1 MKLHTNTSRGLAR
14 WLWPW
19 LAYLTCW
26 LSKKKITE
34 SGSVIRRK
42 EKHGR
47 QNDSFPCV
55 CAPPFMFTL
64 ILCNVYS
71 IYFDDKRLKF
81 MLLQNEICLKKSSRL
96 FFLWTTNEDSY
107 LTKHKTSRTFVF
119 TDIQTCACCWIGSLI
134 ESTLTAAR
142 PQS

>member
-1 MKLHTNTSRGLAR
+1 MKLHTNTGHTWSRTLTLTLTRVFDMLAS
-14 WLWPW
+14 P
-19 LAYLTCW
+19 
-26 LSKKKITE
+26 KKRITK

-64 ILCNVYS
+64 IICKIYS

-81 MLLQNEICLKKSSRL
+81 MLMQNEICLKKSCRL
-96 FFLWTTNEDSY
+96 LFLVNNSY
-107 LTKHKTSRTFVF
+107 LTKHKTSQTFVF
-119 TDIQTCACCWIGSLI
+119 TDIQMCACCWIGGLI